1 MHIPPDWG
9 IFFVLIVS
17 FLVFWFIF
25 SRLFF
30 HPFLNLLSERENR
43 FRGMSERTEQ
53 LLKQARAND
62 LEREQR
68 LAQIRTEALANR
80 ESERRKVEAET
91 AQMMET
97 ARAEARAQIE
107 SVRERIESELRA
119 AEDELGR
126 MARTLAGQLAE
137 RVLGRPLGGA
147 GSDN

>member
-30 HPFLNLLSERENR
+30 RPFLNLLSERERR
-43 FRGMSERTEQ
+43 FKGMSERTEQ
-53 LLKQARAND
+53 LLNQARAND
-62 LEREQR
+62 LEREER
-68 LAQIRTEALANR
+68 LAQIRTEALARR
-80 ESERRKVEAET
+80 ESERRKVDAEA
-91 AQMMET
+91 AQMMES
-97 ARAEARAQIE
+97 ARAEARGQLE
-107 SVRERIESELRA
+107 SVREGIEGELRA

-137 RVLGRPLGGA
+137 RVLGRPLGGDR
-147 GSDN
+147 SDN